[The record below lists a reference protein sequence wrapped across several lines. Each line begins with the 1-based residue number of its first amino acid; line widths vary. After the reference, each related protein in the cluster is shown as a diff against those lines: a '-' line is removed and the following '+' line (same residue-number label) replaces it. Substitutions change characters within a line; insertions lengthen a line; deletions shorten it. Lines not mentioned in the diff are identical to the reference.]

1 MPSDVHPGPPCPQID
16 ADALS
21 GALPPLPG
29 WLADLRPVAPR
40 LPWPPRPSEP
50 SLDLNQ
56 GEFAR
61 LLKQAGVCDL
71 GAVPVPGACV
81 LLPWGVAL
89 SERLAQLLREAFGEL
104 ELDEYAYP
112 QVVPQEC
119 FEPMADLLDAERCL
133 LQVATGLD
141 RAQGRSR
148 GVLTPTGEQVIASHW
163 RQLLSQPETLPIRLF
178 QRARY
183 FRPVSSA
190 DRSGKGVFAALEA
203 ADVFEFHCCHA
214 AMPDAQRDLQRLHLG
229 LARLAESLPLP
240 QLVGVRPPWGNREAL
255 YEWAVGG
262 DTPLPS
268 GECVQTSAL
277 YFQGQRLSRRYD
289 IGLGK
294 GEQRRHAWQLDGFAS
309 RRMLYAQLFLSAKA
323 DGSLSV
329 HPRLAPVQVA
339 ILARAPGEDDGRR
352 LHGLQQ
358 RLRALGLRPALEH
371 CDDAK
376 ALTAR
381 IRHWRKR
388 GAPLLLLYFG
398 QRHAQDLPRLRL
410 YRTDTDQE
418 LELELATAPT
428 DDADALSQRL
438 ADALADIDDYA
449 GAAVLRRAR
458 GQIAFA
464 ASEAEARQALAARKS
479 VIAPVCPTR
488 LHTEAVA
495 AWRMGELCS
504 FAAADE
510 PAPCIFSGRPTWA
523 RALLSRRI

>member
-1 MPSDVHPGPPCPQID
+1 MPRDVHPGPPCPQLG

-21 GALPPLPG
+21 GALPPLPA
-29 WLADLRPVAPR
+29 WLADPRPAAPR
-40 LPWPPRPSEP
+40 LPWPPRPDRRDPGLS
-50 SLDLNQ
+50 Q

-61 LLKQAGVCDL
+61 LLKHAGVCDL

-89 SERLAQLLREAFGEL
+89 SERLAGLLRAALDDLG
-104 ELDEYAYP
+104 LDEYAYP
-112 QVVPQEC
+112 HVVPQEC

-133 LQVATGLD
+133 LQVATGHD
-141 RAQGRSR
+141 RERNRLR

-163 RQLLSQPETLPIRLF
+163 RQLVTQAEALPIRMF

-214 AMPDAQRDLQRLHLG
+214 AMEEAQGDLQRLHLG
-229 LARLAESLPLP
+229 LERLAESLCLP
-240 QLVGVRPPWGNREAL
+240 QFVGVRPPWGNREAL
-255 YEWAVGG
+255 YEWALGG

-277 YFQGQRLSRRYD
+277 YFQGQRLSSRYD

-294 GEQRRHAWQLDGFAS
+294 GERRRHAWQLDGFAS
-309 RRMLYAQLFLSAKA
+309 RRMLYAQLCLSAKA
-323 DGSLSV
+323 DGSLTV
-329 HPRLAPVQVA
+329 HPQLAATQVA
-339 ILARAPGEDDGRR
+339 ILARSQDEDERR
-352 LHGLQQ
+352 FLET
-358 RLRALGLRPALEH
+358 LREQLKACGLRPALER
-371 CDDAK
+371 CADART
-376 ALTAR
+376 LTSR
-381 IRHWRKR
+381 MRQWRHR

-398 QRHAQDLPRLRL
+398 RRHAQDQPRLRL
-410 YRTDTDQE
+410 YRTDAD
-418 LELELATAPT
+418 LELEAAADCAAEALA
-428 DDADALSQRL
+428 QQL
-438 ADALADIDDYA
+438 ADALADVEADA
-449 GAAVLRRAR
+449 GADVLRRAR
-458 GQIAFA
+458 SQIAFA
-464 ASEAEARQALAARKS
+464 GSEAEAKQALAARKS
-479 VIAPVCPTR
+479 VIAPVSPTR
-488 LHTEAVA
+488 RHAEAAA
-495 AWRMGELCS
+495 AWQMGELCS